1 MGKNRSVKKG
11 LLDHLDSLVQEH
23 HLLKHPFYRAWT
35 EGSLSKESLQLYAEQ
50 YYQHV
55 RAYPENLREL
65 VGRTNGNLAQIVQEN
80 LDEELDPVA
89 PHPLLWRQFAES
101 LGVSEATLADARPL
115 PGIAALLDTFDEIA
129 AQGSPVQAVAA
140 FYAYESQ
147 VPEISTQKIAGLRRF
162 YDITEPRALGY
173 FSAHEEADV
182 RHRAAWREWLAE
194 QHDEGMFG
202 ALCSAERALK
212 GLWGALDAVYPQ
224 NAAARN

>member
-80 LDEELDPVA
+80 LDE
-89 PHPLLWRQFAES
+89 
-101 LGVSEATLADARPL
+101 GT
-115 PGIAALLDTFDEIA
+115 
-129 AQGSPVQAVAA
+129 
-140 FYAYESQ
+140 
-147 VPEISTQKIAGLRRF
+147 
-162 YDITEPRALGY
+162 
-173 FSAHEEADV
+173 
-182 RHRAAWREWLAE
+182 
-194 QHDEGMFG
+194 
-202 ALCSAERALK
+202 
-212 GLWGALDAVYPQ
+212 
-224 NAAARN
+224 

>member
-1 MGKNRSVKKG
+1 MKR
-11 LLDHLDSLVQEH
+11 H
-23 HLLKHPFYRAWT
+23 W
-35 EGSLSKESLQLYAEQ
+35 
-50 YYQHV
+50 
-55 RAYPENLREL
+55 
-65 VGRTNGNLAQIVQEN
+65 RTRV
-80 LDEELDPVA
+80 
-89 PHPLLWRQFAES
+89 
-101 LGVSEATLADARPL
+101 PL

-147 VPEISTQKIAGLRRF
+147 VPEISTLARKLPACGG

-212 GLWGALDAVYPQ
+212 GL
-224 NAAARN
+224 